1 MSVPALVGV
10 VLVAVVAS
18 AAIVWTVREAAR
30 RRGWLDLPTPR
41 SSHEVPTP
49 VGGGIGIA
57 AVMFAAL
64 LTLAIAGVES
74 TSMIAGAV
82 ALAGIALLGWLDDV
96 RGLSVSSRLSVHVV
110 LGAIVSWVA
119 LGTSWEPFDLGLPLA
134 VLLVWWVF
142 WTVSAINVVNFIDGA
157 DGLIGLQAVIFGLF
171 VLLAGE
177 STETVAL
184 GASLAGAAIGFLVFN
199 WEPASIFLGDVGSG
213 ALAVA
218 MLLAGVFTL
227 EDPAWSALHAFL
239 PLMPIFA
246 DELTT
251 MVHRLFRGERLTVPH
266 RDHTYQIL
274 VRSGWTHARVALL
287 YGLASSI
294 CASWALYRERLDTEF
309 LLGGALLLAL
319 TIGGL
324 ELARARGRAAI
335 GEGGARRHENT
346 DAS

>member
-1 MSVPALVGV
+1 MSIPALVGIV
-10 VLVAVVAS
+10 FVGAVCS

-49 VGGGIGIA
+49 VGGGIGVV
-57 AVMFAAL
+57 AVMFVAL
-64 LTLAIAGVES
+64 VGLAIAGVES
-74 TSMIAGAV
+74 ASMIAGAV
-82 ALAGIALLGWLDDV
+82 GLGGIALLGWLDDV
-96 RGLSVSSRLSVHVV
+96 HGLSVGSRLSVHMVV
-110 LGAIVSWVA
+110 GAIVSWIA
-119 LGTSWEPFDLGLPLA
+119 LGASWAPFDLGLPPA
-134 VLLVWWVF
+134 VLFVWWVF

-157 DGLIGLQAVIFGLF
+157 DGLIGLQTVVFGLF

-177 STETVAL
+177 STETAVL

-213 ALAVA
+213 GLAVA

-239 PLMPIFA
+239 PLMPLFA

-251 MVHRLFRGERLTVPH
+251 MVHRLLRGERLTVPH
-266 RDHTYQIL
+266 RDHAYQIL

-287 YGLASSI
+287 YGVASSV
-294 CASWALYRERLDTEF
+294 CASWALYRNRLDGEF
-309 LLGGALLLAL
+309 LLGGILLLAL
-319 TIGGL
+319 AIGGL
-324 ELARARGRAAI
+324 EIARWRGSAVI
-335 GEGGARRHENT
+335 GKREPRREETTGA
-346 DAS
+346 S